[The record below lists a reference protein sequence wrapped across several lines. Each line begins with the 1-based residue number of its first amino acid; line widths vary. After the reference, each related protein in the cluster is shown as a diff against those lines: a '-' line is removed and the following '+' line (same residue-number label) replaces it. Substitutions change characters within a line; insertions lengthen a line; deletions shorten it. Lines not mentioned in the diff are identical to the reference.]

1 MAVSLPGSAMRSRES
16 GQRILGGSISA
27 QRERDSWNLWISW
40 LSYENEA
47 PALVLN
53 HPRDLRAI
61 QTCCKAST
69 ECPSPGLVPVLQGW
83 WHCG

>member
-53 HPRDLRAI
+53 HPRDLGAI

-69 ECPSPGLVPVLQGW
+69 ECPSPGLVPVLQG
-83 WHCG
+83 